1 MNGVYFSFL
10 YIKADNNNSGLNT
23 YVLYNIY
30 NAKHNSQK
38 ELTYFTFKLSA
49 LLYEYADLK
58 KSFLDFEILMS
69 IHQAIV
75 KMMINLY
82 KTILN
87 SYIKGVEYDMCQKK
101 SQWLIFIFY
110 IKNTCEV
117 SKAVPGVVA

>member
-69 IHQAIV
+69 INQAIV

-87 SYIKGVEYDMCQKK
+87 SNIKGVEYDICQKK
-101 SQWLIFIFY
+101 V
-110 IKNTCEV
+110 ND
-117 SKAVPGVVA
+117 

>member
-69 IHQAIV
+69 INQAIV
-75 KMMINLY
+75 KMMIHLY

-87 SYIKGVEYDMCQKK
+87 SYIKGVEYDMSKK

-110 IKNTCEV
+110 IKETCEV